1 MLSAVAAQEQP
12 APRAPAP
19 AAAAQARGTAERGR
33 ETDGGQL
40 DSPLAPVASHRD
52 PRPLANANHRR
63 APTRTHKTPMH
74 AETHKPTHK
83 PLPPLASPRCTTA
96 SRCCC

>member
-40 DSPLAPVASHRD
+40 DSPLALVASHTVEI
-52 PRPLANANHRR
+52 LAPSPMRTIDAHQHVHTRR
-63 APTRTHKTPMH
+63 
-74 AETHKPTHK
+74 
-83 PLPPLASPRCTTA
+83 RCMQRHTSRHT
-96 SRCCC
+96 SRCRR